1 MASMPRWVADLPPLR
16 RDPVMVAAG
25 LGTLLAVVLLFAL
38 AGHADGQVRVFW
50 WFQPPLD
57 ILLAYSSW
65 RVSRVATG
73 AVRRFWRVLAVA
85 GSLFTVGDTWQ
96 AVSTLTRP
104 TDGSTAGGAVQSVC
118 FAVGVVLLIGAMMVH
133 PHPGRSGRE
142 RLAFWLDS
150 ATVLVG
156 GAVVAWCFAVGPEA
170 DRTADV
176 VNTLVAGAVILT
188 AGFAAVKMIL
198 SGNAPMHRSA
208 AIPMIVSAGVNGAGF
223 FLAPGG
229 NGTLPAYVFAIRFLP
244 SLLVAAGPRIQELLA
259 RFDQRAAF
267 VDRRRK
273 PYSLLPYGSIAVAF
287 SALVIVLPS
296 GVNARLWGVVIG
308 LGIIFALVAGRQL
321 SAFHDNTSLIRQ
333 LREHEAR
340 LRHQALFDGLT
351 GLANRTH
358 LHEELAAALAAGPP
372 GTVSLLLIDLD
383 GFKAVNDTL
392 GHPAGDALLAAV
404 AGKLTAAVRDGDLAA
419 RLGGDEFAVLLRD
432 CGPGEAELTSQRIL
446 RSLRIP
452 VAIGDSHVRAG
463 ASIGAAHGDAG
474 QDVEALM
481 RQADL
486 AMYAAKRDGKG
497 TWMCYDGQMEEAT
510 AGQLSQATTPISVS
524 AVAAVDSTMASRA
537 KASPRP

>member
-1 MASMPRWVADLPPLR
+1 MARMPRWVADLPPLR
-16 RDPVMVAAG
+16 RDPVMVMAG
-25 LGTLLAVVLLFAL
+25 LWTLLATVLLLAL
-38 AGHADGQVRVFW
+38 DGHADGQVRVFW

-57 ILLAYSSW
+57 ALLAYSSW

-85 GSLFTVGDTWQ
+85 GTLFVAGDSWQ
-96 AVSTLTRP
+96 AVTTLTAP
-104 TDGSTAGGAVQSVC
+104 TDGSTTGGTVQSVC
-118 FAVGVVLLIGAMMVH
+118 FAGGVGLLIIAMMVH

-156 GAVVAWCFAVGPEA
+156 GAVVAWCFAVGPGTNRA
-170 DRTADV
+170 ADV
-176 VNTLVAGAVILT
+176 ISTLVAGAVILT
-188 AGFAAVKMIL
+188 SGFAAVKMIL

-208 AIPMIVSAGVNGAGF
+208 AIPMIISAGVNGAGF

-229 NGTLPAYVFAIRFLP
+229 NGALPAYVFAVRFLP

-259 RFDQRAAF
+259 RFDQTAAF

-296 GVNARLWGVVIG
+296 GVNARVWGVVIG
-308 LGIIFALVAGRQL
+308 LGLIFGLVVGRQL

-340 LRHQALFDGLT
+340 LRHQAHFDGLT

-358 LHEELAAALAAGPP
+358 LHEEAAAALATGPP

-383 GFKAVNDTL
+383 GFKAVNDSL
-392 GHPAGDALLAAV
+392 GHAAGDELLVAV
-404 AGKLTAAVRDGDLAA
+404 AGQLTGSVRDADLVA

-432 CGPGEAELTSQRIL
+432 SGPGRAELTSQRIL
-446 RSLRIP
+446 SAMATP
-452 VAIGDSHVRAG
+452 VPIGDTHIRAG
-463 ASIGAAHGDAG
+463 ASIGVACADTG

-486 AMYAAKRDGKG
+486 AMYAVKRDGKG
-497 TWMCYDGQMEEAT
+497 TWMCYDLEMGHPSAATTAISVTAAT
-510 AGQLSQATTPISVS
+510 A
-524 AVAAVDSTMASRA
+524 VDNTMASRA